1 MLADQYGKP
10 LGVPENPI
18 TIGAKDSNGD
28 PVTLTVDGDGLLKVV
43 SSVTSVTATDITVH
57 DPVNVANK
65 LVVNADGTIGVS
77 LSGSKLEE
85 QLDQDDAITNVLTF
99 SENITAI
106 EIYHEETI
114 WQSFMVNGIALKIPA
129 GGYRTPVG
137 GIAGATVTIPAGVN
151 CLVGRLV

>member
-65 LVVNADGTIGVS
+65 LVVNADGTIGVQ
-77 LSGSKLEE
+77 LSGSNMELYGATI
-85 QLDQDDAITNVLTF
+85 DDRPVANAVPIGCCFMAVQTQ
-99 SENITAI
+99 EM
-106 EIYHEETI
+106 
-114 WQSFMVNGIALKIPA
+114 WQSDGTNWVVI
-129 GGYRTPVG
+129 
-137 GIAGATVTIPAGVN
+137 
-151 CLVGRLV
+151 